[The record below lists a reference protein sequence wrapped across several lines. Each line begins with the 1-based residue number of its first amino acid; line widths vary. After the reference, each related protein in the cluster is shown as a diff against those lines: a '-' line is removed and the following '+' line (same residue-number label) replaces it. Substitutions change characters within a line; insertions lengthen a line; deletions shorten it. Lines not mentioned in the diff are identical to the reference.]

1 MTEQRNRFPGAKPFT
16 TEDKEVFHG
25 REKDIEKLFELLR
38 LKRMIVL
45 YAESGIGKSSL
56 VNAGLIPK
64 YHTPATGSQFLAVK
78 IRFGLSQFNDENKGS
93 VEILLT
99 RIIEELNLY
108 KNLLKKNDLP
118 FAEKKIENSLWFQ
131 VKLFERNDIRLLLAF
146 DQFEEVFSYN
156 NEQVNLLKEQLFS
169 VFSGVPK
176 DLNESISEKIKLVEE
191 QTLNQ
196 QELLQLDEDLKFIY
210 APLNTQI
217 LYIIR
222 EDKLGFF
229 NSFTNYFPD
238 ILKDTFKLL
247 PLSRSSATEAITL
260 PAGKEG
266 NFKTAPFTFSQP
278 ALEKLLNRLAEKND
292 TYDPFTIQLTC
303 RYIEKTLIDEAGKR
317 EIGEND
323 IPEVGII
330 VKDFIDSAWKTL
342 PADLRKNVDTYKE
355 MIETKLIAADI
366 EKRVSVHESDWID
379 DKVVTALINE
389 GLLKRDRRADV
400 DYIELS
406 HDRLIK
412 PLLDDYKLRKQN
424 KNLLKQ
430 QKKNKIILSLI
441 SLILISIAAYF
452 YIDDR
457 SNQRKERQLKL
468 LELAKDKANKET
480 IKILNDSI
488 TKVDIYNDSALRFVS
503 MAEEQVKQKNFKQA
517 NDYFILAIS
526 AARKADDSKTSEIL
540 KLQNQLIPNSPIL
553 IKIDVFYDERTLPQ
567 SEETAD
573 SIIRRLGR
581 NNNFII
587 KKKLLLKIRIS
598 ASPTYNI
605 QRNIIR
611 FEQNEEEEKLAK
623 SLMDKFNSFDYIQN
637 NNKIFSI
644 QPVSSGFKSPNY
656 ISIFI
661 HD

>member
-1 MTEQRNRFPGAKPFT
+1 MTEKRNRFPGAKPFT
-16 TEDKEVFHG
+16 AEDKEVFHG

-64 YHTPATGSQFLAVK
+64 YHTPATVSQFLAVK
-78 IRFGLSQFNDENKGS
+78 IRFGLLQFTDENKGS

-99 RIIEELNLY
+99 RIIEELNLH
-108 KNLLKKNDLP
+108 KNLLKRKDLP
-118 FAEKKIENSLWFQ
+118 FAEAKIENSLWYQ

-146 DQFEEVFSYN
+146 DQFEETFSYS
-156 NEQVNLLKEQLFS
+156 NEQVNLFKEQLFS

-191 QTLNQ
+191 QTLDQ

-303 RYIEKTLIDEAGKR
+303 RYIEKILIDEAGKR
-317 EIGEND
+317 EIEEND

-342 PADLRKNVDTYKE
+342 PAALQKNVDTYKE
-355 MIETKLIAADI
+355 MIETRLIAADI

-389 GLLKRDRRADV
+389 GLLKRDRRGDV

-412 PLLDDYKLRKQN
+412 PLLEDYKLRKQQE
-424 KNLLKQ
+424 KIKKQ
-430 QKKNKIILSLI
+430 QRRNRIIGAAI
-441 SLILISIAAYF
+441 SLILVSVAAYF
-452 YIDDR
+452 IY
-457 SNQRKERQLKL
+457 NNKV
-468 LELAKDKANKET
+468 AKDIAEVQNKVIKDSIVSLTEDIKNTDSTAIVTYLANAEDFANKKNYQQA
-480 IKILNDSI
+480 ID
-488 TKVDIYNDSALRFVS
+488 
-503 MAEEQVKQKNFKQA
+503 NFK
-517 NDYFILAIS
+517 LAIS
-526 AARKADDSKTSEIL
+526 TAKKTDTSKMNEIIALENKLIPAEIL
-540 KLQNQLIPNSPIL
+540 KQNETGNNF
-553 IKIDVFYDERTLPQ
+553 KIDVFYDERTLPE
-567 SEETAD
+567 SETTAD
-573 SIIRRLGR
+573 WIIGKLQLNKGFIVRKRLLTIATI
-581 NNNFII
+581 N
-587 KKKLLLKIRIS
+587 KS
-598 ASPTYNI
+598 ATYDI
-605 QRNIIR
+605 QKNIIR
-611 FEQNEEEEKLAK
+611 HEQNKEETSLAD
-623 SLMDKFNSFDYIQN
+623 SLIKNLNSFAYIQS
-637 NNKIFSI
+637 NNKIFST

-661 HD
+661 HY